1 MIRIGLCFILIFHFK
16 APTQSVR
23 TFNCYSYYFLFC
35 RERNLWNIFSM
46 LKGKGQYKCD
56 RTYMCIICEKWSSVL
71 CRLRDIGD
79 GTSCENVVQ
88 SYVGCV
94 ILEMVP
100 LALLQQNRLPCS
112 ARLPSIYVERKN
124 RCADVQ
130 LHNIY
135 KTLFEQKLKYTKSL
149 TRRKVALILEVRDTK
164 RVNSDS
170 IYHLDT
176 AKGTKE
182 NVDRYPRLTL
192 TKYSGRSRPFSVPRT
207 SGNVHQKITA
217 EDFLRLGHN
226 RVYSDDSEEDSSDD
240 RKGKINLHTIKE
252 PLVLE
257 FEDVKPE
264 LPTEKAEQKQLVNMV
279 RRYRLNSLGNRTIQN
294 VCKIQDRNHR
304 NQSSAVRCTFRVWE
318 L

>member
-1 MIRIGLCFILIFHFK
+1 M
-16 APTQSVR
+16 R
-23 TFNCYSYYFLFC
+23 TFNCYSYHFLIC
-35 RERNLWNIFSM
+35 RKRNRWNIFSM
-46 LKGKGQYKCD
+46 LTGKGLFKCD
-56 RTYMCIICEKWSSVL
+56 RTYLCIICDKWSSVL
-71 CRLRDIGD
+71 CRPSDIGES
-79 GTSCENVVQ
+79 TSCGNEVL
-88 SYVGCV
+88 SYVDCL
-94 ILEMVP
+94 ILDMVP
-100 LALLQQNRLPCS
+100 IALLQQNRLPCS

-130 LHNIY
+130 LHNMY

-149 TRRKVALILEVRDTK
+149 TRRKVALILEVKDTK

-176 AKGTKE
+176 ARGTME
-182 NVDRYPRLTL
+182 NVERYPRITL
-192 TKYSGRSRPFSVPRT
+192 TKYSGRSRPLSVPRT

-226 RVYSDDSEEDSSDD
+226 RVYSDESEEDSVDD
-240 RKGKINLHTIKE
+240 RKGKINLHTNRE

-304 NQSSAVRCTFRVWE
+304 NQSSAVRCTFGVWE